1 MFIQLVL
8 RIRYLLN
15 KLEISEGII
24 SQIELDATMPPWV
37 AYSIG
42 HGKCRPTMC
51 VPINI
56 TNYRHLRIFARL
68 MSRTV
73 LKKNKYNKFGGRQ
86 KVSWRRRR
94 ERWLGNI
101 SFFFTALF
109 VDYIIAVQKFWLDL
123 RWRFLSWLKG
133 LFLYSYAKKRVHWNT
148 LYVYLYAGP
157 YTKKN
162 LRFSIKPFSLNS
174 H

>member
-73 LKKNKYNKFGGRQ
+73 LKKTNTTSLAVGRKCHGGGGGSADW
-86 KVSWRRRR
+86 VIFHS
-94 ERWLGNI
+94 
-101 SFFFTALF
+101 FFTALF

-133 LFLYSYAKKRVHWNT
+133 LFLYSYAKKRVHWNS
-148 LYVYLYAGP
+148 LYVCLYAGP

-162 LRFSIKPFSLNS
+162 LRFSIKLFSIKIY
-174 H
+174 